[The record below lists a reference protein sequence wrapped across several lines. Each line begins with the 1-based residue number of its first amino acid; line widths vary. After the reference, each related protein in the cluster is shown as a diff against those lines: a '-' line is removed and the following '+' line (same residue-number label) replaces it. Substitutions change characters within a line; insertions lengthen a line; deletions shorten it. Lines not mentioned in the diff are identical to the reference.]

1 MSKPVP
7 ESLTLEAHYLH
18 ADRAMLGVLWLCL
31 LGALGLAAWH
41 GTWLQAMLV
50 GGGTVLLAH
59 ILYALIRGSLLFRC
73 FVAAAFMVMSALHI
87 NQAQGTLE
95 MHFSIFV
102 LLAFLII
109 YRDWRPIVVATI
121 VIAVHHLAFYV
132 LQMQEAGVWLAQG
145 VTFGLVM
152 VHAGYVIIEAGVLVC
167 LARMSFNE
175 AREGEVMG
183 QTVARM
189 IGDGSGV
196 DLTCRANMRSPML
209 DSFNALLDTLENMVS
224 GLSASMQQLGQLG
237 SSVSK
242 GASDLRQGSEQ
253 QQDKTRYMVQAMLE
267 LSQATADV
275 ARNAADAARASSEA
289 DKRAQDGHAAMQEI
303 AREVASL
310 ENNIAQTGEAVDGAA
325 QLAIDIDQVV
335 DVIKGVA
342 EQTNLLALNAAI
354 EAARAGDQGRGFAV
368 VADEVRNLSQRTAQS
383 TSEIQDFISRLQQAS
398 ESARS
403 AMEQSRTSVHR
414 CLQVTQSSTE
424 ILAGIVSEIASIVG
438 RNAQIATA
446 TEEQSAVGE
455 DVATHLH
462 EVEAVALA
470 NTAEAVE
477 LDRLSAELEKVRVVL
492 MRDAAQFRTG
502 R

>member
-31 LGALGLAAWH
+31 LGALGLAVWH

-152 VHAGYVIIEAGVLVC
+152 VHAGYVIIEAGVLVY

-342 EQTNLLALNAAI
+342 EQTNLLA
-354 EAARAGDQGRGFAV
+354 
-368 VADEVRNLSQRTAQS
+368 
-383 TSEIQDFISRLQQAS
+383 
-398 ESARS
+398 
-403 AMEQSRTSVHR
+403 
-414 CLQVTQSSTE
+414 
-424 ILAGIVSEIASIVG
+424 
-438 RNAQIATA
+438 
-446 TEEQSAVGE
+446 
-455 DVATHLH
+455 
-462 EVEAVALA
+462 
-470 NTAEAVE
+470 
-477 LDRLSAELEKVRVVL
+477 
-492 MRDAAQFRTG
+492 
-502 R
+502 

>member
-1 MSKPVP
+1 
-7 ESLTLEAHYLH
+7 
-18 ADRAMLGVLWLCL
+18 
-31 LGALGLAAWH
+31 
-41 GTWLQAMLV
+41 
-50 GGGTVLLAH
+50 
-59 ILYALIRGSLLFRC
+59 
-73 FVAAAFMVMSALHI
+73 
-87 NQAQGTLE
+87 
-95 MHFSIFV
+95 
-102 LLAFLII
+102 
-109 YRDWRPIVVATI
+109 
-121 VIAVHHLAFYV
+121 
-132 LQMQEAGVWLAQG
+132 
-145 VTFGLVM
+145 
-152 VHAGYVIIEAGVLVC
+152 
-167 LARMSFNE
+167 
-175 AREGEVMG
+175 MG

-354 EAARAGDQGRGFAV
+354 EAARTKLPAHDVWLKRMVGM
-368 VADEVRNLSQRTAQS
+368 ADYPTA
-383 TSEIQDFISRLQQAS
+383 R
-398 ESARS
+398 RS
-403 AMEQSRTSVHR
+403 M
-414 CLQVTQSSTE
+414 
-424 ILAGIVSEIASIVG
+424 
-438 RNAQIATA
+438 
-446 TEEQSAVGE
+446 
-455 DVATHLH
+455 D
-462 EVEAVALA
+462 
-470 NTAEAVE
+470 
-477 LDRLSAELEKVRVVL
+477 
-492 MRDAAQFRTG
+492 
-502 R
+502 